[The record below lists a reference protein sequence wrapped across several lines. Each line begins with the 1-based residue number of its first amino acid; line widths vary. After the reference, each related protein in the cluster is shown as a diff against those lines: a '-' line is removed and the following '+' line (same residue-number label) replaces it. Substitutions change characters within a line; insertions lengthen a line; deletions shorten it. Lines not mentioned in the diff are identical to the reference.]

1 MFFSLKPWRWS
12 GIIYFFKFCNKKLY
26 SEKPRGDEPSFHNTI
41 LFFHNIFERLLE
53 TLSFQ
58 VKIHLQLNE
67 EDGVLLSILEEREL
81 LIDVF
86 CQFSS
91 LHRLSNRLQVA

>member
-1 MFFSLKPWRWS
+1 M
-12 GIIYFFKFCNKKLY
+12 
-26 SEKPRGDEPSFHNTI
+26 

-91 LHRLSNRLQVA
+91 LHRLSNRLQVV